1 MNKHQQKKSNIFIH
15 IPKTGGT
22 TINCAMNNSE
32 WQTTPDF
39 NYRHI
44 DYKTKRSNSADIF
57 NPLKYELYEQHNIF
71 MLLRHPIDRLL
82 SEYSFIKT
90 RPEFMNLIKPTPKD
104 FDSYV
109 KSKQT
114 QNYMIGFLVGKRMY
128 DTSFVDR
135 DDLELV
141 KNAIRNI
148 NIKVGIFEQYAA
160 SLSYFSEYS
169 SLKWPKKIDI
179 KRITLNRPTVAD
191 ISEKTKLLIL
201 ENNALDLDLY
211 QYALDIFNNQTK
223 KITNKKILFRG
234 DKYNYV
240 MKFTQRFNIL
250 ETTLG
255 NLDFIKI
262 NSQFFV
268 DLNTHLHHTLKIKKG
283 KDYLELWNDAFVS
296 ALKENCNGT
305 PLLKNII
312 DHALHEDPLE
322 RNIQI
327 GNCINRCFKNTP
339 KNLKLYKNKLRLN
352 TKNIVQKKKRFKWF

>member
-1 MNKHQQKKSNIFIH
+1 MHKKQIKKSNIFIH

-104 FDSYV
+104 FDSYI
-109 KSKQT
+109 KNKQT

-148 NIKVGIFEQYAA
+148 NIKVGIFDHYAA

-169 SLKWPKKIDI
+169 NLKWPKKIDI

-191 ISEKTKLLIL
+191 ISEETKLLIL
-201 ENNALDLDLY
+201 KNNALDLNLY
-211 QYALDIFNNQTK
+211 QYALDIFNS
-223 KITNKKILFRG
+223 KIKNISNKKVQFKG
-234 DKYNYV
+234 NKYDYV
-240 MKFTQRFNIL
+240 LEKNNISTLISRMKFKLGYSDYDHKELEPDGAVGAEYIDKGTDGKLEFVHSYFN
-250 ETTLG
+250 
-255 NLDFIKI
+255 
-262 NSQFFV
+262 NSPGVFGVNF
-268 DLNTHLHHTLKIKKG
+268 G
-283 KDYLELWNDAFVS
+283 KSNFSKSQD
-296 ALKENCNGT
+296 C
-305 PLLKNII
+305 PL
-312 DHALHEDPLE
+312 
-322 RNIQI
+322 R
-327 GNCINRCFKNTP
+327 
-339 KNLKLYKNKLRLN
+339 
-352 TKNIVQKKKRFKWF
+352 

>member
-1 MNKHQQKKSNIFIH
+1 MQEPKQNIFIH

-22 TINCAMNNSE
+22 TINCAMNNSK

-82 SEYSFIKT
+82 SEYSFIKP

-104 FDSYV
+104 FDSYI
-109 KSKQT
+109 KNKQT

-128 DTSFVDR
+128 DPSFVNR
-135 DDLELV
+135 DDLDLV

-148 NIKVGIFEQYAA
+148 DIKVGVFEEYAA
-160 SLSYFSEYS
+160 SLSYFSNYS
-169 SLKWPKKIDI
+169 KLKWPKKIEI
-179 KRITLNRPTVAD
+179 KRITLNRPSV
-191 ISEKTKLLIL
+191 SEVSEETKALIL
-201 ENNALDLDLY
+201 KHNALDLELY
-211 QYALDIFNNQTK
+211 DYALAIFTK
-223 KITNKKILFRG
+223 RTKDQSKMKLSFKGNKY
-234 DKYNYV
+234 DYV
-240 MKFTQRFNIL
+240 LKFTERFNLL
-250 ETTLG
+250 EATLD
-255 NLDFIKI
+255 NLGFL
-262 NSQFFV
+262 NTNTQFFEN
-268 DLNTHLHHTLKIKKG
+268 LNNHLHHTLKIKDG
-283 KDYLELWNDAFVS
+283 KDYLELWNEAFVS
-296 ALKENCNGT
+296 ALKENCKET

-312 DHALHEDPLE
+312 DNALHEDPLE

-339 KNLKLYKNKLRLN
+339 KNLKLYKNKLRFN
-352 TKNIVQKKKRFKWF
+352 KQNIVQKKKRFKWF

>member
-1 MNKHQQKKSNIFIH
+1 
-15 IPKTGGT
+15 
-22 TINCAMNNSE
+22 MNNSY
-32 WQTTPDF
+32 WQTKPDF

-128 DTSFVDR
+128 DTSFVNR

-148 NIKVGIFEQYAA
+148 NIKVGIFEQYEA

-169 SLKWPKKIDI
+169 NLKWPKKIDI

-191 ISEKTKLLIL
+191 ISEETKLLIL
-201 ENNALDLDLY
+201 KNNVLDLDLY
-211 QYALDIFNNQTK
+211 QYALDIFNS
-223 KITNKKILFRG
+223 KIKNISNKKVQFKG
-234 DKYNYV
+234 NKYDYV
-240 MKFTQRFNIL
+240 LKFTQRFNIL
-250 ETTLG
+250 ETTLTS
-255 NLDFIKI
+255 LDFLKT
-262 NSQFFV
+262 NPLFFEK
-268 DLNTHLHHTLKIKKG
+268 LNNHLHHVIRVKDG
-283 KDYLELWNDAFVS
+283 KNYVALWNKAFIN
-296 ALKENCNGT
+296 ALKNSFSNTSLCND
-305 PLLKNII
+305 II
-312 DHALHEDPLE
+312 TNATHEDPLE

>member
-1 MNKHQQKKSNIFIH
+1 MYKKQIKKSNIFIH

-71 MLLRHPIDRLL
+71 MLVRHPIDRLL

-90 RPEFMNLIKPTPKD
+90 RPEFMNLIKPIPKD
-104 FDSYV
+104 FDSYI

-148 NIKVGIFEQYAA
+148 NIKVGIFEQYEA

-169 SLKWPKKIDI
+169 ELKWPKKIDI

-191 ISEKTKLLIL
+191 ISEETKPVS
-201 ENNALDLDLY
+201 Y
-211 QYALDIFNNQTK
+211 
-223 KITNKKILFRG
+223 
-234 DKYNYV
+234 
-240 MKFTQRFNIL
+240 
-250 ETTLG
+250 
-255 NLDFIKI
+255 
-262 NSQFFV
+262 
-268 DLNTHLHHTLKIKKG
+268 THLTLPTI
-283 KDYLELWNDAFVS
+283 YSV
-296 ALKENCNGT
+296 
-305 PLLKNII
+305 
-312 DHALHEDPLE
+312 
-322 RNIQI
+322 
-327 GNCINRCFKNTP
+327 
-339 KNLKLYKNKLRLN
+339 
-352 TKNIVQKKKRFKWF
+352 

>member
-1 MNKHQQKKSNIFIH
+1 MKKPNIFIH

-128 DTSFVDR
+128 DTSFVNR

-148 NIKVGIFEQYAA
+148 NIKVGIFEQYEA

-169 SLKWPKKIDI
+169 NLKWPKKIDI

-211 QYALDIFNNQTK
+211 QYALDIFNS
-223 KITNKKILFRG
+223 KIKNISNKKVQFKG
-234 DKYNYV
+234 NKYDYV
-240 MKFTQRFNIL
+240 LKFTQRFNIL
-250 ETTLG
+250 ETTLTS
-255 NLDFIKI
+255 LDFLKT
-262 NSQFFV
+262 NPLFFEK
-268 DLNTHLHHTLKIKKG
+268 LNNHLHHVIRVKDG
-283 KDYLELWNDAFVS
+283 KNYVALWNKAFIN
-296 ALKENCNGT
+296 ALKNSFSNTSLCND
-305 PLLKNII
+305 II
-312 DHALHEDPLE
+312 TNATHEDPLE

>member
-1 MNKHQQKKSNIFIH
+1 MKKSNIFIH

-22 TINCAMNNSE
+22 TINCAMNNSD

-169 SLKWPKKIDI
+169 NLKWPKKIDI

-191 ISEKTKLLIL
+191 ISEETKLLIL
-201 ENNALDLDLY
+201 KNNVLDLDLY
-211 QYALDIFNNQTK
+211 QYALDIFNS
-223 KITNKKILFRG
+223 KIKNISNKKVQFKG
-234 DKYNYV
+234 NKYDYV
-240 MKFTQRFNIL
+240 LKFTQRFNIL
-250 ETTLG
+250 ETTLTS
-255 NLDFIKI
+255 LDFLKT
-262 NSQFFV
+262 NPLFFEK
-268 DLNTHLHHTLKIKKG
+268 LNNHLHHVIRVKDG
-283 KDYLELWNDAFVS
+283 KNYVALWNKAFIN
-296 ALKENCNGT
+296 ALKNSFSNTSLCND
-305 PLLKNII
+305 II
-312 DHALHEDPLE
+312 TNATHEDPLE

>member
-1 MNKHQQKKSNIFIH
+1 MYRKQIKKSNIFIH

-128 DTSFVDR
+128 DTSFVNR

-148 NIKVGIFEQYAA
+148 NIKVGIFEQYEA

-169 SLKWPKKIDI
+169 NLKWPKKIDI

-191 ISEKTKLLIL
+191 ISEETKLLIL
-201 ENNALDLDLY
+201 KNNVLDLDLY
-211 QYALDIFNNQTK
+211 QYALDIFNS
-223 KITNKKILFRG
+223 KIKNISNKKVQFKG
-234 DKYNYV
+234 NKYDYV
-240 MKFTQRFNIL
+240 LKFTQRFNIL
-250 ETTLG
+250 ETTLTS
-255 NLDFIKI
+255 LDFLKT
-262 NSQFFV
+262 NPLFFEK
-268 DLNTHLHHTLKIKKG
+268 LNNHLHHVIRVKDG
-283 KDYLELWNDAFVS
+283 KNYVALWNKAFIN
-296 ALKENCNGT
+296 ALKNSFSNTSLCND
-305 PLLKNII
+305 II
-312 DHALHEDPLE
+312 TNATHEDPLE

>member
-1 MNKHQQKKSNIFIH
+1 
-15 IPKTGGT
+15 
-22 TINCAMNNSE
+22 
-32 WQTTPDF
+32 
-39 NYRHI
+39 
-44 DYKTKRSNSADIF
+44 
-57 NPLKYELYEQHNIF
+57 
-71 MLLRHPIDRLL
+71 
-82 SEYSFIKT
+82 
-90 RPEFMNLIKPTPKD
+90 
-104 FDSYV
+104 
-109 KSKQT
+109 
-114 QNYMIGFLVGKRMY
+114 MY
-128 DTSFVDR
+128 DTSFVNR

-141 KNAIRNI
+141 KNTIRNI

-211 QYALDIFNNQTK
+211 QYALGIFNDQTK

-283 KDYLELWNDAFVS
+283 KDYLELWNEAFVS
-296 ALKENCNGT
+296 ALKENCKGT

-322 RNIQI
+322 RNIII

>member
-1 MNKHQQKKSNIFIH
+1 MKKPNIFIH

-90 RPEFMNLIKPTPKD
+90 RQEFMNLIKPTPKD

-128 DTSFVDR
+128 DTSFVNR

-148 NIKVGIFEQYAA
+148 NIKVGIFEQYEA

-169 SLKWPKKIDI
+169 NLKWPKKIDI

-191 ISEKTKLLIL
+191 ISEETKLLIL
-201 ENNALDLDLY
+201 KNNALDLDLY
-211 QYALDIFNNQTK
+211 QYALDIFNS
-223 KITNKKILFRG
+223 KIKNISNKKVQFKG
-234 DKYNYV
+234 NKYDYV
-240 MKFTQRFNIL
+240 LKFTQRFNIL
-250 ETTLG
+250 ETTLTS
-255 NLDFIKI
+255 LDFLKT
-262 NSQFFV
+262 NPLFFEK
-268 DLNTHLHHTLKIKKG
+268 LNNHLHHVIRVKDG
-283 KDYLELWNDAFVS
+283 KNYVALWNKAFIN
-296 ALKENCNGT
+296 ALKNSFSNTSLCND
-305 PLLKNII
+305 II
-312 DHALHEDPLE
+312 TNATHEDPLE

>member
-1 MNKHQQKKSNIFIH
+1 MKKSNIFIH

-22 TINCAMNNSE
+22 TINCAMNNSD

-114 QNYMIGFLVGKRMY
+114 QNYMIGFLIGKRMY

-169 SLKWPKKIDI
+169 NLKWPKKIDI

-191 ISEKTKLLIL
+191 ISEETKLLIL
-201 ENNALDLDLY
+201 KNNVLDLDLY
-211 QYALDIFNNQTK
+211 QYALDIFNS
-223 KITNKKILFRG
+223 KIKNISNKKVQFKG
-234 DKYNYV
+234 NKYDYV
-240 MKFTQRFNIL
+240 LKFTQRFNIL
-250 ETTLG
+250 ETTLTS
-255 NLDFIKI
+255 LDFLKT
-262 NSQFFV
+262 NPLFFEK
-268 DLNTHLHHTLKIKKG
+268 LNNHLHHVIRVKDG
-283 KDYLELWNDAFVS
+283 KNYVALWNKAFIN
-296 ALKENCNGT
+296 ALKNSFSNTSLCND
-305 PLLKNII
+305 II
-312 DHALHEDPLE
+312 TNATHEDPLE

>member
-1 MNKHQQKKSNIFIH
+1 MNDSD
-15 IPKTGGT
+15 
-22 TINCAMNNSE
+22 

-71 MLLRHPIDRLL
+71 MLVRHPVDRLL

-90 RPEFMNLIKPTPKD
+90 RPEFMNLIKPRPKD
-104 FDSYV
+104 FESYI

-148 NIKVGIFEQYAA
+148 NIKVGIFEQYGA
-160 SLSYFSEYS
+160 SLSYFSKYS
-169 SLKWPKKIDI
+169 NLKWPKKIEI
-179 KRITLNRPTVAD
+179 KRITLNRPKVNE
-191 ISEKTKLLIL
+191 ISEQTRKLIL
-201 ENNALDLDLY
+201 ENNLLDLDLY
-211 QYALDIFNNQTK
+211 KYALDIFNDQTK

-283 KDYLELWNDAFVS
+283 KDYLELWNGAFVS
-296 ALKENCNGT
+296 ALKDNCNGT

-339 KNLKLYKNKLRLN
+339 KKPKTLQKQVAFKHKKNS
-352 TKNIVQKKKRFKWF
+352 TKKEKI

>member
-1 MNKHQQKKSNIFIH
+1 MKKPNIFIH

-169 SLKWPKKIDI
+169 NLKWPKKIDI

-191 ISEKTKLLIL
+191 ISEETKLLIL
-201 ENNALDLDLY
+201 KNNVLDLDLY
-211 QYALDIFNNQTK
+211 QYALDIFNS
-223 KITNKKILFRG
+223 KIKNISNKKVQFKG
-234 DKYNYV
+234 NKYDYV
-240 MKFTQRFNIL
+240 LKFTQRFNIL
-250 ETTLG
+250 ETTLTS
-255 NLDFIKI
+255 LDFLKT
-262 NSQFFV
+262 NPLFFEK
-268 DLNTHLHHTLKIKKG
+268 LNNHLHHVIRVKDG
-283 KDYLELWNDAFVS
+283 KNYVALWNKAFIN
-296 ALKENCNGT
+296 ALKNSFSNTSLCND
-305 PLLKNII
+305 II
-312 DHALHEDPLE
+312 TNATHEDPLE